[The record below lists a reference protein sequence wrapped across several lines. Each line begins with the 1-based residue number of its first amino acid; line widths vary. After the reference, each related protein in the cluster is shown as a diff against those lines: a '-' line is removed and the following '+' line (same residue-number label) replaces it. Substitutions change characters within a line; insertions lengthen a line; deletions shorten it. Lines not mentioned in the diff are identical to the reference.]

1 MRPRGESDE
10 NPIVKNPGYLSIR
23 AGLLAALLAI
33 LPASVSCRSVDFY
46 ERERLGDSVMSL
58 DENPA
63 ETHFHQKVFYS
74 MEGSAGGIG
83 TSAGG
88 GCGCY

>member
-1 MRPRGESDE
+1 MMAHVMSSPRVFRPAAAR
-10 NPIVKNPGYLSIR
+10 L
-23 AGLLAALLAI
+23 LLAVAVLSPAL
-33 LPASVSCRSVDFY
+33 VSCRSVEFY
-46 ERERLGDSVMSL
+46 ERERLGDAVMSL
-58 DENPA
+58 EENAA